1 MTATTSA
8 TTAASVATVA
18 TTATAASAASFASEQ
33 GVETNRKLSKTT
45 TTAVVKK
52 TFKRVEKIQKPFL
65 GIETKTPWG
74 VVLKPIPRG
83 RSAETESQVETT
95 TSQVLELAEI
105 RSSEPQQA
113 AYKRVTTSEVKAEQK
128 QLPKPEPK
136 PEPKPK
142 PVPKLPI
149 ICIEEEVCC
158 LLCILDPNSQ
168 KCPADFLPLCLI
180 QFRLWINIGNHSII
194 HPWWLPYQCLLLLS
208 TVSIPRRL
216 FRVSTRGRNPRVV

>member
-1 MTATTSA
+1 MTATTS
-8 TTAASVATVA
+8 AASVATVA

-136 PEPKPK
+136 PEPNPEPKPEPKPK

-168 KCPADFLPLCLI
+168 KCPADFLPLSLI
-180 QFRLWINIGNHSII
+180 QFRLWINLGNHSIL
-194 HPWWLPYQCLLLLS
+194 HPWWLPFQCLILLS
-208 TVSIPRRL
+208 TVSIPETSL
-216 FRVSTRGRNPRVV
+216 